1 MIAEQRKFK
10 RVPISIKLKLRES
23 GTDVAACFD
32 GRDISEGGVFV
43 RASLLWEP
51 GERFELRFVLP
62 GTDREI
68 RVNGEVV
75 RAEDKY
81 LLFPALADR
90 KPPVPGMGIRFLDLA
105 EEDRR
110 LIRQFLERSEDR

>member
-10 RVPISIKLKLRES
+10 RVPISIKLRLRES
-23 GTDVAACFD
+23 GTDVAASFD

-43 RASLLWEP
+43 RSSLLWEP
-51 GERFELRFVLP
+51 GDHFELRFVLP

-81 LLFPALADR
+81 VLFPALADQQ
-90 KPPVPGMGIRFLDLA
+90 PPVPGMGIRFLDLTDA
-105 EEDRR
+105 DRC
-110 LIRQFLERSEDR
+110 LIREFLERSERR